1 MERDRKVS
9 IFMLSDKMN
18 LRSIFTGVI
27 PLFVL
32 AHFSHHVLTALTVPL
47 LPFIRSDFALDYTQS
62 GMVVSAFTLAYGIGQ
77 LPAGWLADRAGAR
90 FVITVSISGVALA
103 GLFVGLSQTF
113 FMIVVS
119 LALMGLAGGGYHPA
133 AAPLISMTVESKKM
147 GRALGFHIIGGSAS
161 YFLAPLIG
169 VAIAAAWGWRGT
181 YAGIAVPTFFF
192 GIFFYFVLRRI
203 EGRGERKP
211 APAGRSAE
219 NQTPPMHWRSLA
231 AFVVLSTF
239 SAAII
244 NSIIAFIPLF
254 MVDHFGV
261 SKKTAAAFLA
271 IIYSAGLWAAPL
283 GGSLS
288 DRFGS
293 VRMILTLSFILGP
306 MIYLL
311 SHMPYGIGF
320 AALLLVIGMILMMR
334 MPVSEAFI
342 VSHSPAHL
350 RSTILGI
357 YFFSAIEG
365 GGVLTPVIGY
375 LIDQFGFYSAFTASA
390 AAMVAVSLICSMFL
404 KPRPESHHE
413 TV

>member
-1 MERDRKVS
+1 
-9 IFMLSDKMN
+9 MN
-18 LRSIFTGVI
+18 LGSVFMGLV

-47 LPFIRSDFALDYTQS
+47 LPFIRNDFALDYTQS
-62 GMVVSAFTLAYGIGQ
+62 GWVVSAFSLAYGIGQ

-113 FMIVVS
+113 IMIIVS

-133 AAPLISMTVESKKM
+133 AAPLISMSVEPKNL
-147 GRALGFHIIGGSAS
+147 GRALGFHIVGGSAT

-169 VAIAAAWGWRGT
+169 VAIATAWGWRGT
-181 YAGIAVPTFFF
+181 YIGIAVPTFFF
-192 GIFFYFVLRRI
+192 GMLFYFVLSRI
-203 EGRGERKP
+203 EDRRERKP
-211 APAGRSAE
+211 IPVKHTAGDKTT
-219 NQTPPMHWRSLA
+219 QWRWRGLV
-231 AFVVLSTF
+231 AFVVLSAF
-239 SAAII
+239 SAAITS
-244 NSIIAFIPLF
+244 SIIAFIPLF
-254 MVDHFGV
+254 MIDHFGV

-283 GGSLS
+283 GGWLS
-288 DRFGS
+288 DRIGR
-293 VRMILTLSFILGP
+293 VRMILTMSFLLGP
-306 MIYLL
+306 VIFML
-311 SHMPYGIGF
+311 SHVPYGIGF
-320 AALLLVIGMILMMR
+320 GAVLLVIGMILMMR
-334 MPVSEAFI
+334 MPIAEAFI

-375 LIDQFGFYSAFTASA
+375 LIDQFGFYTSFSTSA
-390 AAMVAVSLICSMFL
+390 AAMVTVSFICFL
-404 KPRPESHHE
+404 FLRGNRD
-413 TV
+413 

>member
-1 MERDRKVS
+1 
-9 IFMLSDKMN
+9 MLSKRMN
-18 LRSIFTGVI
+18 LRSVFIGLV

-47 LPFIRSDFALDYTQS
+47 LPFIRNDFALDYTQS
-62 GMVVSAFTLAYGIGQ
+62 GLVVSAFSLAYGFGQ
-77 LPAGWLADRAGAR
+77 MPAGWLADRAGAR

-113 FMIVVS
+113 IMIIVS

-133 AAPLISMTVESKKM
+133 AAPLISMSVAPKNL
-147 GRALGFHIIGGSAS
+147 GRALGFHIVGGSAT

-181 YAGIAVPTFFF
+181 YIGIAVPTFFF
-192 GIFFYFVLRRI
+192 GMLFYFVLSRI
-203 EGRGERKP
+203 EDRRERKP
-211 APAGRSAE
+211 IPVKHTAG
-219 NQTPPMHWRSLA
+219 NKTTQGHWRGLV
-231 AFVVLSTF
+231 AFVVLSAF
-239 SAAII
+239 SAAITS
-244 NSIIAFIPLF
+244 SIIAFIPLF
-254 MVDHFGV
+254 MIDHFSV
-261 SKKTAAAFLA
+261 SKKTAAVFLA

-288 DRFGS
+288 DRIGR
-293 VRMILTLSFILGP
+293 VRMILTMSFLLGP
-306 MIYLL
+306 VIFMLN
-311 SHMPYGIGF
+311 HVPYGIGF
-320 AALLLVIGMILMMR
+320 GAVLLVIGMILMMR
-334 MPVSEAFI
+334 MPIAEAFI

-375 LIDQFGFYSAFTASA
+375 LIDQFGFYTSFTTSA
-390 AAMVAVSLICSMFL
+390 AAMLTVSFICFL
-404 KPRPESHHE
+404 FLRGSRE
-413 TV
+413 

>member
-1 MERDRKVS
+1 
-9 IFMLSDKMN
+9 MLSKRMN
-18 LRSIFTGVI
+18 LRSVFIGLV

-47 LPFIRSDFALDYTQS
+47 LPFIRNDFALDYTQS
-62 GMVVSAFTLAYGIGQ
+62 GLVVSAFSLAYGFGQ

-113 FMIVVS
+113 IMIIVS

-133 AAPLISMTVESKKM
+133 AAPLISMSVAPKNL
-147 GRALGFHIIGGSAS
+147 GRALGFHIVGGSAT

-181 YAGIAVPTFFF
+181 YIGIAVPTFFF
-192 GIFFYFVLRRI
+192 GMLFYFVLSRI
-203 EGRGERKP
+203 EDRRERKP
-211 APAGRSAE
+211 IPVKHTAG
-219 NQTPPMHWRSLA
+219 NKTTQGHWRGLV
-231 AFVVLSTF
+231 AFVVLSAF
-239 SAAII
+239 SAAITS
-244 NSIIAFIPLF
+244 SIIAFIPLF
-254 MVDHFGV
+254 MIDHFSV
-261 SKKTAAAFLA
+261 SKKTAAVFLA

-288 DRFGS
+288 DRIGR
-293 VRMILTLSFILGP
+293 VRMILTMSFLLGP
-306 MIYLL
+306 VIFMLN
-311 SHMPYGIGF
+311 HVPYGIGF
-320 AALLLVIGMILMMR
+320 GAVLLVIGMILMMR
-334 MPVSEAFI
+334 MPIAEAFI

-375 LIDQFGFYSAFTASA
+375 LIDQFGFYTSFTTSA
-390 AAMVAVSLICSMFL
+390 AAMLTVSFICFL
-404 KPRPESHHE
+404 FLRGSRE
-413 TV
+413 

>member
-1 MERDRKVS
+1 
-9 IFMLSDKMN
+9 MN
-18 LRSIFTGVI
+18 LESALMGLV

-62 GMVVSAFTLAYGIGQ
+62 GLVVSAFSLAYGFGQ
-77 LPAGWLADRAGAR
+77 LPAGWFADRAGAR
-90 FVITVSISGVALA
+90 VVITVSISGVALA

-113 FMIVVS
+113 IMIITS

-133 AAPLISMTVESKKM
+133 AAPLISMSVEPRNL
-147 GRALGFHIIGGSAS
+147 GRALGFHIVGGSAS

-181 YAGIAVPTFFF
+181 YIGIAVPTFFF
-192 GIFFYFVLRRI
+192 GILFYYILRRI
-203 EGRGERKP
+203 DGREIHKPVTAKSPSGEEKTSRLP
-211 APAGRSAE
+211 
-219 NQTPPMHWRSLA
+219 WRSLV
-231 AFVVLSTF
+231 AFVVLSAF
-239 SAAII
+239 SAAVI
-244 NSIIAFIPLF
+244 SSTIAFMPLF
-254 MVDHFGV
+254 MVDDFGV

-283 GGSLS
+283 GGWLS
-288 DRFGS
+288 DRIGR
-293 VRMILTLSFILGP
+293 VRMVLTMSFFLGP
-306 MIYLL
+306 VIYMLNL
-311 SHMPYGIGF
+311 VPYGIGF
-320 AALLLVIGMILMMR
+320 GAVLLVIGMILMMR
-334 MPVSEAFI
+334 MPIAEAFI

-375 LIDQFGFYSAFTASA
+375 LIDQFGFYFSFTITG
-390 AAMVAVSLICSMFL
+390 AAMVTVSFICFL
-404 KPRPESHHE
+404 FLRGSRD
-413 TV
+413 

>member
-1 MERDRKVS
+1 MRS
-9 IFMLSDKMN
+9 NIMN
-18 LRSIFTGVI
+18 LESALMGLV

-62 GMVVSAFTLAYGIGQ
+62 GMVVSAFSLAYGFGQ

-90 FVITVSISGVALA
+90 VVITVSISGVALA

-113 FMIVVS
+113 IMIITS

-133 AAPLISMTVESKKM
+133 AAPLISTSVEPRNL
-147 GRALGFHIIGGSAS
+147 GRALGFHIVGGSAS

-181 YAGIAVPTFFF
+181 YIGIAVPTFFF
-192 GIFFYFVLRRI
+192 GILFYYVLRRI
-203 EGRGERKP
+203 DSREIHKPVIAKSPSGEEKTSRLP
-211 APAGRSAE
+211 
-219 NQTPPMHWRSLA
+219 WRSLV
-231 AFVVLSTF
+231 AFVVLSAF
-239 SAAII
+239 SAAVI
-244 NSIIAFIPLF
+244 SSTIAFIPLF
-254 MVDHFGV
+254 MVDDFGV

-283 GGSLS
+283 GGWLS
-288 DRFGS
+288 DRIGR
-293 VRMILTLSFILGP
+293 VRMVLTMSFFLGP
-306 MIYLL
+306 VIYMLNL
-311 SHMPYGIGF
+311 GPYGIGF
-320 AALLLVIGMILMMR
+320 GAVLLVIGMILMMR
-334 MPVSEAFI
+334 MPIAEAFI

-375 LIDQFGFYSAFTASA
+375 LIDQFGFYFSFTITG
-390 AAMVAVSLICSMFL
+390 AAMVTVSFICFL
-404 KPRPESHHE
+404 FLRGSRD
-413 TV
+413 

>member
-1 MERDRKVS
+1 MGLV
-9 IFMLSDKMN
+9 
-18 LRSIFTGVI
+18 

-47 LPFIRSDFALDYTQS
+47 LPFIRNDFALDYTQS
-62 GMVVSAFTLAYGIGQ
+62 GGVVSAFSLAYGLGQ

-90 FVITVSISGVALA
+90 FVIAVSISGVALA

-113 FMIVVS
+113 IMIITS

-133 AAPLISMTVESKKM
+133 AAPLISTSVEPRNL
-147 GRALGFHIIGGSAS
+147 GRALGFHIVGGSAS

-181 YAGIAVPTFFF
+181 YIGIAVPTFFF
-192 GIFFYFVLRRI
+192 GILFYYILRRI
-203 EGRGERKP
+203 DGREIHKPVTAKSPSGEEKTSRLP
-211 APAGRSAE
+211 
-219 NQTPPMHWRSLA
+219 WRSLV
-231 AFVVLSTF
+231 AFVVLSAF
-239 SAAII
+239 SAAVI
-244 NSIIAFIPLF
+244 SSTIAFMPLF
-254 MVDHFGV
+254 MVDDFGV

-283 GGSLS
+283 GGWLS
-288 DRFGS
+288 DRIGR
-293 VRMILTLSFILGP
+293 VRMVLTMSFFLGP
-306 MIYLL
+306 VIYMLNL
-311 SHMPYGIGF
+311 VPYGIGF
-320 AALLLVIGMILMMR
+320 GAVLLVIGMILMMR
-334 MPVSEAFI
+334 MPIAEAFI

-375 LIDQFGFYSAFTASA
+375 LIDQFGFYFSFTITG
-390 AAMVAVSLICSMFL
+390 AAMVTVSFICFL
-404 KPRPESHHE
+404 FLRGSRD
-413 TV
+413 